1 MRDDAMGYSKVS
13 FRRNGGEECF
23 FRDDIGLFKVSSKG
37 SVREGA
43 QMTPVSIAIARSRAF
58 RLPTS
63 TGGLGVSNESLPIRA
78 LRICY
83 NRLREESGFASWDV
97 EAREAIEIQRDL
109 ASRVSAEDG
118 FEAPPRYV
126 AGVDISPPDADGNA
140 VAAVV
145 LLELPDL
152 RRVEVR
158 VHRGKPGFP
167 YVPGL
172 LSFRESPLV
181 LGALE
186 RLETDP
192 DVILVDGQGLAHPR
206 RFGIA
211 CHLGLLTDTPS
222 IGCAKS
228 ILRGRPDDDLDAD
241 AGAYVHLVD
250 KGEVVGAAVRTRKSV
265 RPVYVS
271 VGHKISLGSAI
282 EWTLACCKGYR
293 IPEPTRLAHL
303 AAAGRLS

>member
-1 MRDDAMGYSKVS
+1 MH
-13 FRRNGGEECF
+13 
-23 FRDDIGLFKVSSKG
+23 
-37 SVREGA
+37 
-43 QMTPVSIAIARSRAF
+43 P
-58 RLPTS
+58 
-63 TGGLGVSNESLPIRA
+63 
-78 LRICY
+78 
-83 NRLREESGFASWDV
+83 WDV
-97 EAREAIEIQRDL
+97 EAKEAVEIQRAL

-118 FEAPPRYV
+118 FETPPRYV
-126 AGVDISPPDADGNA
+126 AGVDISPPDADG
-140 VAAVV
+140 VATAAAV

-152 RRVEVR
+152 RVTEVR
-158 VHRGKPGFP
+158 VYRGKPGFP

-172 LSFRESPLV
+172 LSFRETPLA

-186 RLETDP
+186 QLETEP
-192 DVILVDGQGLAHPR
+192 DIILADGQGIAHPR

-211 CHLGLLTDTPS
+211 CHLGLLMDTPA

-228 ILRGRPDDDLDAD
+228 ILRGRLEDDLDSD
-241 AGAYVHLVD
+241 KGSCVDLVD
-250 KGEVVGAAVRTRKSV
+250 RGEVVGAAVRTRKSV

-303 AAAGRLS
+303 AAAGRLR

>member
-1 MRDDAMGYSKVS
+1 MNLCPLER
-13 FRRNGGEECF
+13 C
-23 FRDDIGLFKVSSKG
+23 
-37 SVREGA
+37 
-43 QMTPVSIAIARSRAF
+43 
-58 RLPTS
+58 
-63 TGGLGVSNESLPIRA
+63 
-78 LRICY
+78 
-83 NRLREESGFASWDV
+83 GFAIIGFVKSLALHSWDV
-97 EAREAIEIQRDL
+97 EAREAVEIQRDL
-109 ASRVSAEDG
+109 ATRVSLEDG

-152 RRVEVR
+152 RTVEVK
-158 VHRGKPGFP
+158 VYSGKPGFP

-211 CHLGLLTDTPS
+211 CHLGLLTDTS
-222 IGCAKS
+222 AIGCAKS
-228 ILRGRPDDDLDAD
+228 ILRGRPDDDLDSD

-250 KGEVVGAAVRTRKSV
+250 KGEVVGAAVRTRKSA
-265 RPVYVS
+265 RPVYIS